1 MRGHVK
7 KLKCG
12 MEEDYIYGKRY
23 HQNRKQR
30 RYVKSKINRRER
42 KEMRLNLINYNDE
55 FYPNW

>member
-12 MEEDYIYGKRY
+12 MEEDYIYEKRN

-30 RYVKSKINRRER
+30 RYIKSKINRRER
-42 KEMRLNLINYNDE
+42 REMRQNLIKYNDE
-55 FYPNW
+55 YYQNW